1 MQPTRVHRPHSAQGA
16 YAARGRSRGGAEARC
31 RAPPHAAMPCF
42 RSGRAAP
49 HGGGSRDPWDPWR
62 IHGRV
67 HHDPGSTPHGLLL
80 RITGCISPYR
90 GVRPSTHD
98 GSSVRRDFVFERG
111 GSNEIEKVE
120 ARAPARAHFSL
131 GRPSCMS
138 TQSDTSPS
146 GPYSV
151 DPTQAPVI
159 PLSCVTRGLMSGR
172 DHRRGGAHA
181 ISLNLSQSHTA
192 KSIQYE
198 NVSFIQ
204 RFNLGSWTLGVAVL
218 PPPGNCSECVLLSSS
233 QRHLLCRQRRCP
245 RLVPYPDCR
254 TRDATPPLP
263 QRTGAP

>member
-1 MQPTRVHRPHSAQGA
+1 ML
-16 YAARGRSRGGAEARC
+16 RGVGRAEAR
-31 RAPPHAAMPCF
+31 RPGAVRPPSCHAMLPFWPCGP
-42 RSGRAAP
+42 S
-49 HGGGSRDPWDPWR
+49 W
-62 IHGRV
+62 
-67 HHDPGSTPHGLLL
+67 
-80 RITGCISPYR
+80 R
-90 GVRPSTHD
+90 GVPRPVGPVADPRPRPPRSWIYPARFTFADHWLYISLPRSKTFD

-204 RFNLGSWTLGVAVL
+204 RFNLGSWTVKASV
-218 PPPGNCSECVLLSSS
+218 
-233 QRHLLCRQRRCP
+233 
-245 RLVPYPDCR
+245 
-254 TRDATPPLP
+254 
-263 QRTGAP
+263 